1 MNKLILATLIFT
13 TVITVEKYDYSTKAA
28 VSLGGGIVAAQSVVI
43 NKKYKRKDCPICKG
57 KGWYISG
64 DGIKKVDCGYCEP
77 ENSALIVEE
86 PKSVLVPPKT
96 NVKPDCVTGNCPA
109 PKVKK

>member
-13 TVITVEKYDYSTKAA
+13 TVVTVEKYDYSTKAA
-28 VSLGGGIVAAQSVVI
+28 VSLGGGIIAAQSVNI

-64 DGIKKVDCGYCEP
+64 DGIKKTDCGYCEP
-77 ENSALIVEE
+77 ENSAIIVQE
-86 PKSVLVPPKT
+86 PKSILVPPKT
-96 NVKPDCVTGNCPA
+96 NSKPSCTTENCPT
-109 PKVKK
+109 PQGKK